1 MSEYV
6 QVGVTALRG
15 PDGKWLESVPMFVRE
30 EDAGKIQAERLEE
43 DIGALLAGKMKEY
56 MDGCRRA
63 EATCCQRGKE
73 SGVSLKDET
82 MCGA

>member
-15 PDGKWLESVPMFVRE
+15 PDGKWLESVPMFVKG
-30 EDAGKIQAERLEE
+30 EDVEKVQAERLEE

-63 EATCCQRGKE
+63 SAECCQRAPE
-73 SGVSLKDET
+73 SGVRLEE
-82 MCGA
+82 GE

>member
-15 PDGKWLESVPMFVRE
+15 PDGKWKESVPMFVRE

-63 EATCCQRGKE
+63 SAGCCQRAPE
-73 SGVSLKDET
+73 SGVRLEE
-82 MCGA
+82 GE

>member
-1 MSEYV
+1 LEKYV

-15 PDGKWLESVPMFVRE
+15 PDGKWLESAPMFVRE
-30 EDAGKIQAERLEE
+30 EDVQKVQAERLEE

-63 EATCCQRGKE
+63 SAGCCQRAPE
-73 SGVSLKDET
+73 SGVMLEE
-82 MCGA
+82 GE